1 MSISLLGSINV
12 CKVNTGW
19 ADKLQSD
26 RFENPNN
33 MTCPLWSGQD
43 TYGRFVSPDSF
54 YTKTAG
60 CASADDRVAV
70 ENFLRPQYMEYV
82 ALDAAGFQAPL
93 YAGVPNAYAEAPRPN
108 VMDKQF
114 AAAHGGMPNQNMGMP
129 MPKQQ
134 VVEGFVD
141 HRKPYNYPQPRAIQ
155 QVNDTL
161 CTRQQTLNNY
171 RIVGSAGYDYL
182 ATNTPYDTGINGVNG
197 GSTYYGCGRG
207 SPTVMIQENFED
219 CVSSAPRSNVQPSIL
234 DNLADA
240 KFDQRRGLSAIQGYK
255 SNYTRCNGGF

>member
-26 RFENPNN
+26 RYENPNN

-54 YTKTAG
+54 YTKAAG

-93 YAGVPNAYAEAPRPN
+93 YAGAPNAYSTAPAPN
-108 VMDKQF
+108 AMDMAF
-114 AAAHGGMPNQNMGMP
+114 AKSNPFPPTQRVQTM
-129 MPKQQ
+129 
-134 VVEGFVD
+134 EGFIDTRV
-141 HRKPYNYPQPRAIQ
+141 PPPSQYPQLRAVQ
-155 QVNDTL
+155 FTNDAL
-161 CTRQQTLNNY
+161 CTRQQNLNVNK
-171 RIVGSAGYDYL
+171 IVGSVGIDYG
-182 ATNTPYDTGINGVNG
+182 ATNTPYDTGIVGVNG
-197 GSTYYGCGRG
+197 YGSAPCGRR
-207 SPTVMIQENFED
+207 SPSATIRENFED
-219 CVSSAPRSNVQPSIL
+219 CRRHPRSNVQTNIL
-234 DNLADA
+234 DTLADTN
-240 KFDQRRGLSAIQGYK
+240 FQQRRALSAIQAFNAD
-255 SNYTRCNGGF
+255 SVRCNSGF